1 MQDNL
6 DNDPKFISINMTNMD
21 VEEYIQKELEKISS
35 LTKEEIN
42 TFRDAADKIILQ
54 LKEADLQ
61 LRKSTC
67 VCCSICSCGRQSFDQ
82 VKKELGPDFRSI
94 DLSVKQLLNDA
105 RTLGSKSSKS
115 QPKELNA
122 ILTKSKF
129 LEIQTQAIEKFEQ
142 DNAKAIQ
149 FVESYC
155 DEELTQL
162 IQKNPHR
169 NEHILYATEIRNFL
183 RSNNNTFLNGNTL
196 VSIMGGF
203 AKKNNLILK
212 HDTGSDFFTIY
223 IS

>member
-1 MQDNL
+1 MQNHSD
-6 DNDPKFISINMTNMD
+6 T
-21 VEEYIQKELEKISS
+21 
-35 LTKEEIN
+35 
-42 TFRDAADKIILQ
+42 DA
-54 LKEADLQ
+54 
-61 LRKSTC
+61 
-67 VCCSICSCGRQSFDQ
+67 V
-82 VKKELGPDFRSI
+82 
-94 DLSVKQLLNDA
+94 
-105 RTLGSKSSKS
+105 TLGGDLP

-162 IQKNPHR
+162 IQKNPYK
-169 NEHILYATEIRNFL
+169 NAHILCASEIRNFL

-223 IS
+223 LS